1 MKAVAYLFAMLLIGL
16 GVVFLAAAAHT
27 GLWTRCVLGGVLL
40 GAGLSVLYI
49 LRMKTPETRI
59 TVTHQVDLSG
69 DVSLERLLCTNC
81 GATLDA
87 KSTSVRAG
95 AVFVRCPYCE
105 SEFQVEEA
113 PKW

>member
-16 GVVFLAAAAHT
+16 GVVFLAAAAST
-27 GLWTRCVLGGVLL
+27 GLWARWVFGGILL
-40 GAGLSVLYI
+40 GAGWSVVHI
-49 LRMKTPETRI
+49 LRMKTPETRV
-59 TVTHQVDLSG
+59 TVTHRVDLSG
-69 DVSLERLLCTNC
+69 DVSLEKLLCTNC

-87 KSTSVRAG
+87 KSTCVRAG